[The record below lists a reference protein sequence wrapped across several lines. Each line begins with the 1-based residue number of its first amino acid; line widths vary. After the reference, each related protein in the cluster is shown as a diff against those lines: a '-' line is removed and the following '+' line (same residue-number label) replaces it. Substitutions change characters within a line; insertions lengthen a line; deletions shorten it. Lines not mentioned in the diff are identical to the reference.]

1 MAALHSSPQ
10 FASKG
15 VSRAEREQAASG
27 PPAARSGGRSSLAT
41 AVPGGSTSDRI
52 LRAALSSFAGKG
64 FEATS
69 LDSLARTLG
78 ITKQTILHHFGSK
91 DLLLEA
97 TIQHVATAMAD
108 AVDGALAGRSTADA
122 WSRLE
127 RVVRAMFS
135 LTSRNPELIGLV
147 REISRLGGP
156 AVDRLARTL
165 EPLTERAALFVQS
178 ATVNPPMVRRDPRQI
193 VISAYAAV
201 VAAFVEVEILQSLGQ
216 RPSPRLLLRR
226 RRELLDYLAAM
237 LGVQPSM
244 HWERR

>member
-1 MAALHSSPQ
+1 MAALHSSPPI
-10 FASKG
+10 ATNPANPADREPNPPSG
-15 VSRAEREQAASG
+15 VS
-27 PPAARSGGRSSLAT
+27 ARPSGGSGAT
-41 AVPGGSTSDRI
+41 RSTSDRI
-52 LRAALSSFAGKG
+52 LRAALASFAGKG

-69 LDSLARTLG
+69 LDSLARSLG

-97 TIQHVATAMAD
+97 TIQYVAAAMSV
-108 AVDGALAGRSTADA
+108 AVEGALDGRSSADA

-156 AVDRLARTL
+156 AVDRLAVAL
-165 EPLTERAALFVQS
+165 EPLTARASLFVQS
-178 ATVNPPMVRRDPRQI
+178 ATVNPPMVRSEPRRI

-226 RRELLDYLAAM
+226 RRELLDYLATM
-237 LGVQPSM
+237 LGVQQ
-244 HWERR
+244 